1 MFEQPENS
9 ETGKGQK
16 PAARIVAY
24 KHYQD
29 KDGNDKHHKVEI
41 GAAWTTGKG
50 NGLSLQF
57 KIVPAELM
65 AGNCQLY
72 ICAVEDKRADK

>member
-1 MFEQPENS
+1 MFNQSVNQKD
-9 ETGKGQK
+9 GKAQK

-41 GAAWTTGKG
+41 GAAWPTGNG
-50 NGLSLQF
+50 NGLALNF

-65 AGNCQLY
+65 TGEVQLY
-72 ICAVEDKRADK
+72 IFPVEEKPAE